1 MKVARLTAASAHHL
15 RDGERP
21 AAPEICA
28 LLADTA
34 IILSL

>member
-1 MKVARLTAASAHHL
+1 MKVARLTAASAHHR

-21 AAPEICA
+21 EAPEACA

-34 IILSL
+34 IILSV